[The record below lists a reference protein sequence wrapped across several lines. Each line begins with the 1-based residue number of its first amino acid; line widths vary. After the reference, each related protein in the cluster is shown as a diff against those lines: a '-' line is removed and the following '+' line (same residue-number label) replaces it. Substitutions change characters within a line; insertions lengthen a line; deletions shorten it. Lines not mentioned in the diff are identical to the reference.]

1 MRALVTGGTRVP
13 ELPVILVVED
23 EQALQDFVRDA
34 LSDGGFD
41 TMVVASAEDALMLL
55 SSGVVRYWA
64 LVTDINLKGEMNG
77 WDLARRVRETDP
89 AFPVVY
95 MTGAAADQWPSLGV
109 PNSILLAKPF
119 APAQLVTAV
128 SNLLNAGPPLAS
140 T

>member
-1 MRALVTGGTRVP
+1 MP

-23 EQALQDFVRDA
+23 EEALQDFVRDA
-34 LSDGGFD
+34 LSGGGFD
-41 TMVVASAEDALMLL
+41 MMVVASAEEALMLL

-77 WDLARRVRETDP
+77 WDLARQARESDP

-95 MTGAAADQWPSLGV
+95 MTGAAADQWPSQGV

-128 SNLLNAGPPLAS
+128 SNLLNSGPPLAS

>member
-1 MRALVTGGTRVP
+1 
-13 ELPVILVVED
+13 
-23 EQALQDFVRDA
+23 
-34 LSDGGFD
+34 
-41 TMVVASAEDALMLL
+41 MVVASAEDALMLL

-77 WDLARRVRETDP
+77 WDLARQVRETDP

-95 MTGAAADQWPSLGV
+95 MTGAAADQWHSLGV